1 METASGTRFPDHG
14 ARLCRYSSVST
25 THGDGS
31 AEVTSMWLVFCRPS
45 DVGNE
50 GRTMTGPVQTRPG
63 FPGGSAGPAA
73 KAGQAWGLSRDSP
86 TFGRSGR
93 ARDLFWPFPQLALM
107 NLEAKVRVG

>member
-73 KAGQAWGLSRDSP
+73 KRGRLGASPGTVPPSGDPVGHGTYSGPFLSW
-86 TFGRSGR
+86 
-93 ARDLFWPFPQLALM
+93 L
-107 NLEAKVRVG
+107 